1 MKGIPRGSFDA
12 VVNKHNANK
21 YTKQFGYWQHAV
33 AMIYAQLCGA
43 LSLRELQA
51 GFNGHLAHHYHL
63 DASAIKKSTLADAN
77 SERQDAVFFDVVQ
90 LLMQKASRTVRQQS
104 KEWLCLLD
112 STPIF

>member
-1 MKGIPRGSFDA
+1 VS
-12 VVNKHNANK
+12 
-21 YTKQFGYWQHAV
+21 
-33 AMIYAQLCGA
+33 
-43 LSLRELQA
+43 SLRELQA

-63 DASAIKKSTLADAN
+63 DASAIKKSTLVDAN
-77 SERQDAVFFDVVQ
+77 SQRQDAVFFDVVQ